1 VFWDA
6 LDRPRHDLLCRI
18 VKNMPVP
25 GSYLAGG
32 TALALMLGHR
42 KSIDFDWFSP
52 EQFDPE
58 QLYYRLSSLGR
69 TRIAETRQ
77 GTFHGFVRDI
87 RITWLHYPNP
97 LLEPLIAAED
107 VPGFFLASLKDI
119 AVMKWVAVSSRGAR
133 KDFIDLYSI
142 CRSGCDLEELLS
154 VLPHKYP
161 GADINSYHMVK
172 SLSYFDDAEREVMP
186 VMLKDI
192 SWQSVKEYFLAR
204 QKRLLNR
211 IKISGKSAPF
221 TSGHSEN
228 GRR

>member
-1 VFWDA
+1 MFWDV
-6 LDRPRHDLLCRI
+6 LDRPRHDLLSRI

-52 EQFDPE
+52 ERFDPE
-58 QLYYRLSSLGR
+58 QLYYRLSPLGR

-97 LLEPLIAAED
+97 LLEPLIAAEG

-142 CRSGCDLEELLS
+142 CRSGWDLEELLS

-161 GADINSYHMVK
+161 GADINLYHMVK

-204 QKRLLNR
+204 QNRLLNR
-211 IKISGKSAPF
+211 VKG
-221 TSGHSEN
+221 
-228 GRR
+228 